1 MPYPYTYQNPYQS
14 YYPASYQPVYQQGY
28 QQPTQQA
35 QPQMQQQSFSPAP
48 VSNGIMWVDDE
59 REAAMFPVGPNNAVA
74 LWEKSGK
81 RAYMKKADATG
92 KPTMT
97 VYDLVERA
105 ESPSDGGNGG
115 DGKLPDYATKEE
127 LSAVVGVVKGY
138 SSAIESMK
146 SEMETMRNDL
156 YGVAGRK
163 RVVKKQEAED
173 E

>member
-1 MPYPYTYQNPYQS
+1 MPYPYTYQNPYQN

-28 QQPTQQA
+28 QQPTPTVQQT
-35 QPQMQQQSFSPAP
+35 QPQQSFSPAP

-97 VYDLVERA
+97 VYDLVERT
-105 ESPSDGGNGG
+105 ETLSDSGNSGEN
-115 DGKLPDYATKEE
+115 KVPAYATKDE
-127 LSAVVGVVKGY
+127 LGAVVGVVKDY
-138 SSAIESMK
+138 SEALSNIKNEI
-146 SEMETMRNDL
+146 ETMKGDL